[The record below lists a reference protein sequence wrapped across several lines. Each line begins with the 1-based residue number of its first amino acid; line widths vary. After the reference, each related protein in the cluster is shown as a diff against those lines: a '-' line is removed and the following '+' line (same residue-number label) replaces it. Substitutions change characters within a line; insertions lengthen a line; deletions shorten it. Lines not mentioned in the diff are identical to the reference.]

1 MVINKDILL
10 LMKGDIRDDTLYFR
24 SNIYLLGGFMC
35 IMPQKAVKKELQN
48 SEEEIKRA
56 KRNGIII
63 LVAGIVFIV
72 VNILL

>member
-1 MVINKDILL
+1 MIPYILGVIFI
-10 LMKGDIRDDTLYFR
+10 
-24 SNIYLLGGFMC
+24 LLGGFMC

-63 LVAGIVFIV
+63 LVAEVVFII

>member
-1 MVINKDILL
+1 MIPYILGVIFI
-10 LMKGDIRDDTLYFR
+10 
-24 SNIYLLGGFMC
+24 LLGGFMFM
-35 IMPQKAVKKELQN
+35 MPQKAVKKELQN

-63 LVAGIVFIV
+63 LVAGVVFIV